1 MYLVLY
7 VLLGIR
13 FNIIFKIRKECDPI
27 MVTTAEEIFRK
38 GTIEQQADLLCDIF
52 LMNDALTCEEC
63 PAAKTCRP
71 HHSGFIDW
79 LKKERW
85 FREKEERKSG

>member
-1 MYLVLY
+1 MYLVLHT
-7 VLLGIR
+7 LGIR
-13 FNIIFKIRKECDPI
+13 FNIIFKIRKGCGPF

-63 PAAKTCRP
+63 PAAQTCRP

>member
-1 MYLVLY
+1 
-7 VLLGIR
+7 
-13 FNIIFKIRKECDPI
+13 
-27 MVTTAEEIFRK
+27 MVTTAEEIFRN

-52 LMNDALTCEEC
+52 LMNDTLTCEEC

-79 LKKERW
+79 LQKERW

>member
-1 MYLVLY
+1 MYLVLHAID
-7 VLLGIR
+7 IR
-13 FNIIFKIRKECDPI
+13 FNINFDAKGKECDSL
-27 MVTTAEEIFRK
+27 MVTTAEDIFRK

-52 LMNDALTCEEC
+52 LMNDALTCAEC